1 MSGTCQLLQAI
12 NILGEVFRKF
22 LFILEDLQ
30 EVVSGVRQVILAREE
45 LFSPRIKRS
54 WILSKVVEF
63 EDGLRVWQI
72 IFL

>member
-12 NILGEVFRKF
+12 NILCEVFRKF

-45 LFSPRIKRS
+45 LFSPRIESPR
-54 WILSKVVEF
+54 IMPLS
-63 EDGLRVWQI
+63 DTN
-72 IFL
+72 